1 MSTCC
6 HNGIGG
12 GYNILENLYYFII
25 WNDKGEIVAP
35 PKFNSKCLMGV
46 VKVGQLNIWINDS
59 GCLKMKNLVDF
70 NGIWYTL
77 KNKNIFLT
85 EIFMIMARKERG

>member
-1 MSTCC
+1 M
-6 HNGIGG
+6 
-12 GYNILENLYYFII
+12 
-25 WNDKGEIVAP
+25 VAS
-35 PKFNSKCLMGV
+35 PKFNSKFLMGV
-46 VKVGQLNIWINDS
+46 VTIGQLNIWINDS

-85 EIFMIMARKERG
+85 EIFMIMVRKERG